1 MSMYP
6 PEPAPILPTS
16 RRTAMKLAMLGLA
29 GAGAP
34 LLAQTSKGFTHGV
47 ASGEPGATRVL
58 LWTRYVSGSETML
71 KWEVA
76 SDDAFAHVIA
86 HGEALASPN
95 SDSCAKG
102 YAVGLKPGTWYHYRF
117 IAPDGSK
124 SVTGRTRTLPQGK
137 VDNFHMAVF
146 SCSNFGFGW
155 FNAYAHA
162 AQSGEFA
169 TCEFDLAVHLGDYY
183 YEYKR
188 GEYPSVKATLE
199 GRVLPLDEAA
209 TLATYRERHAT
220 YRADPNLQRLHQ
232 ILPWVLMWDDHESA
246 NDSYRDGAENHDPA
260 TEGPWAMRKA
270 AARRAYREWLP
281 VSDHDW
287 GTYEIGQLATLFK
300 LESRLTA
307 RTKQVDFGELV
318 KGIPVEQAE
327 AALAKFRDGT
337 WRDPQHTLLGAGQEA
352 WLAAA
357 LKASVKARKPW
368 QVIAQ
373 QVIMG
378 SVAMGA
384 DVLAGMP
391 DNTPSYVKD
400 RIVEDVAA
408 GKADLPLNMDQWD
421 GYPAARD
428 RLFKSALNADA
439 NLVVLSG
446 DSHNAW
452 AFDLDRKGARVGVEM
467 AGTSVTSPG
476 AEGSIRWMKS
486 DELARANVARNPQLK
501 WCDMSQRGYMAIEL
515 TPAAASCEYRFLA
528 TVRQKSTALAGT
540 KRMTVLAGQRK
551 FSA

>member
-1 MSMYP
+1 MSLYP

-16 RRTAMKLAMLGLA
+16 RRAAMKLAVLGLA
-29 GAGAP
+29 GAGVP
-34 LLAQTSKGFTHGV
+34 LLAQVPKGFSHGV

-58 LWTRYVSGSETML
+58 LWTRYVSGGEAKL
-71 KWEVA
+71 RWEVA
-76 SDDAFAHVIA
+76 SDDAFAHIAA
-86 HGEALASPN
+86 HGEALASPTA
-95 SDSCAKG
+95 DSCAKG

-117 IAPDGSK
+117 IAPDGTK
-124 SVTGRTRTLPQGK
+124 SVTGRTRTLPVGK
-137 VDNFHMAVF
+137 VDKFRMAVF

-162 AQSGEFA
+162 AESGD
-169 TCEFDLAVHLGDYY
+169 FDLAMHLGDYY

-188 GEYPSVKATLE
+188 GEYPSAKQTLE
-199 GRVLPLDEAA
+199 GRVLPVDEAA

-220 YRADPNLQRLHQ
+220 YRADPDLQRLHQ
-232 ILPWVLMWDDHESA
+232 LLPMVLMWDDHESA

-260 TEGPWAMRKA
+260 TEGPWGMRKA

-287 GTYEIGQLATLFK
+287 GTYEIGQLATLYK

-307 RTKQVDFGELV
+307 RTKQVDFGALA
-318 KGIPVEQAE
+318 KGLPADQAE

-337 WRDPQHTLLGAGQEA
+337 WRDPKHSLLGAVQEA
-352 WLAAA
+352 WLAGA

-378 SVAMGA
+378 SVAMGS

-408 GKADLPLNMDQWD
+408 GKVDLPLNMDQWD

-428 RLFKSALNADA
+428 RLFKSALGADA

-452 AFDLDRKGARVGVEM
+452 AFDLDRKGTRVGVEM

-486 DELARANVARNPQLK
+486 DDLARATVARNPQLK
-501 WCDMSQRGYMAIEL
+501 WCDMSQRGYMAVEL
-515 TPAAASCEYRFLA
+515 TPAAATCEYRFLA
-528 TVRQKSTALAGT
+528 TVRQRSTVLSGT
-540 KRMTVLAGQRK
+540 KRLTVLAGQRK
-551 FSA
+551 FAV